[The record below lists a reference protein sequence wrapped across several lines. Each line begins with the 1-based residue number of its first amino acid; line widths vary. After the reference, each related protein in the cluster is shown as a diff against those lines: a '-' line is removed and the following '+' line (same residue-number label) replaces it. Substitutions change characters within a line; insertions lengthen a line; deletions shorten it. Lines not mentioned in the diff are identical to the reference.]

1 MEINNLLFKQLQF
14 SANNLKENIQFNT
27 SPKSSFDNQFESYKN
42 KFEAKYDD
50 ISKSSEKAKTTTK
63 VPTSKTTKVKN
74 SASKDD
80 TKKNIKTKE
89 DVSKKLIEELSE
101 KLNVSIEEIVDT
113 LDKLNIDVFDLLNS
127 MNLNSFVQTLL
138 KIENPIELLTSSDAK
153 EVYQKI
159 SNTIQDYKPI
169 MDNIVGL
176 QSVEIKSSK
185 DNGIQNP
192 KTDVA
197 ENLNTDNMK
206 NTLNSNKESV
216 SNLNTELEEN
226 NLPIIE
232 INNETKGEQQT
243 KGNNEQKGEQ
253 NTPFNIVNNENYNY
267 ANNPNLTDFKQQPLI
282 NETTPNAKVS
292 VKDTHEIMNQIVE
305 KIKVDIKPDISEMK
319 LILKPDNLGQLS
331 LKITT
336 ENNIITAQFIAE
348 NQQVKEV
355 LQANFNNLKDTLQQ
369 MGLMVDEL
377 SVSVKQQNSEA
388 RQQFQQNQEKSKN
401 RVRQIIDGIDELEDI
416 DVVYDKKY
424 DNPYDL
430 SDNQVDYMA

>member
-14 SANNLKENIQFNT
+14 STNNLKENIQFNT
-27 SPKSSFDNQFESYKN
+27 SPKSSFDKQYENYKN
-42 KFEAKYDD
+42 KFEPKQDD
-50 ISKSSEKAKTTTK
+50 ILKSSEKTKTTTK
-63 VPTSKTTKVKN
+63 LPTAKTTKVKN
-74 SASKDD
+74 SASQDD
-80 TKKNIKTKE
+80 TKKDMQTKE
-89 DVSKKLIEELSE
+89 DVSNKFIEELSE
-101 KLNVSIEEIVDT
+101 KLNISVEEIVAT

-127 MNLNSFVQTLL
+127 TNLNSFVQTLL
-138 KIENPIELLTSSDAK
+138 KIENPIELLTSTDAK
-153 EVYQKI
+153 ELYQKI
-159 SNTIQDYKPI
+159 TDTIQDYKPI
-169 MDNIVGL
+169 MDNIAGL
-176 QSVEIKSSK
+176 QSVETKFSR
-185 DNGIQNP
+185 DNNTQNA

-197 ENLNTDNMK
+197 ENLNTDNIK
-206 NTLNSNKESV
+206 NTLNSNRESIA
-216 SNLNTELEEN
+216 SLNPESEES

-232 INNETKGEQQT
+232 INNETKGEKQT

-253 NTPFNIVNNENYNY
+253 NVPFNIVNNENYNY
-267 ANNPNLTDFKQQPLI
+267 MNNSNLTNFKQQPLI
-282 NETTPNAKVS
+282 NEITSNAKVN

-348 NQQVKEV
+348 SQQVKEV

-377 SVSVKQQNSEA
+377 SVSVGQQSSEA
-388 RQQFQQNQEKSKN
+388 RQQFEQNQEKSRN